1 MVAMDHVFGN
11 ADAPVTVTE
20 YGDYQCPYCA
30 GAAPVLRTLVEESD
44 GQVRLIFRNFPLF
57 EIHPYALTAALAA
70 ESTASAG
77 VFWDMHHVL
86 FKKQDRLEDAFLRH
100 YAEAV
105 GADPAL
111 ATGEAAQQFA
121 PKVQEDYAAGV
132 ACGIAGTPS
141 LLINDTPY
149 EGRIELAELRRA
161 TSLTLRRA

>member
-1 MVAMDHVFGN
+1 MGRMDHVFGN
-11 ADAPVTVTE
+11 VDAPVTVLE

-30 GAAPVLRTLVEESD
+30 GAAPVLRRLVEESD

-57 EIHPYALTAALAA
+57 EIHEYALTAALAA
-70 ESTASAG
+70 ESTTAAG

-105 GADPAL
+105 GADPEL

-121 PKVQEDYAAGV
+121 PKVQDDYATGV
-132 ACGIAGTPS
+132 ASGIGGTPS

-149 EGRIELAELRRA
+149 GGRIDLPDLRRA

>member
-1 MVAMDHVFGN
+1 MGDMDHVFGN
-11 ADAPVTVTE
+11 VDAPVTVTE

-30 GAAPVLRTLVEESD
+30 AAAPILHRLVEESD

-70 ESTASAG
+70 ESTAGAG
-77 VFWDMHHVL
+77 VFWDMHRVL
-86 FKKQDRLEDAFLRH
+86 FKKQERLEDTFLRH

-105 GADPAL
+105 GADPEL

-121 PKVQEDYAAGV
+121 PKVQEDYTAGV
-132 ACGIAGTPS
+132 ECGIAGTPS
-141 LLINDTPY
+141 LLINDVPFG
-149 EGRIELAELRRA
+149 GRIELTELRRA